1 MISTNTVR
9 NLVLFILEKEN
20 RGTISPIAYDAF
32 GNMAQLEIFEQLFYD
47 LNDWL
52 VKQNKRLTNN
62 EFANI
67 PKNIREQ
74 IDVFTE
80 YSTTSNFT
88 YNSTTNLWSY
98 TGSNLYRTVGL
109 SLVYPNNKKT
119 DIEEVSKSELN
130 MLNNSNMVAPTTTY
144 PAYVKLGDSYRVYPN
159 PLPSNYGV
167 ELLFIRTPKPPKWTF
182 VNDNGNPL
190 YNASATDLQNFE
202 LMPSLLPKLVVKI
215 LLYCGISLRE
225 ADVVQIA
232 NQEEVK
238 TIQTQN

>member
-20 RGTISPIAYDAF
+20 RGTISPPAYDSF

-80 YSTTSNFT
+80 YSTPLNFT

-98 TGSNLYRTVGL
+98 TGTNLYRTVGL
-109 SLVYPNNKKT
+109 SLVNLANKKI

-130 MLNNSNMVAPTTTY
+130 MLNNSNMVAPTLTY

-159 PLPSNYGV
+159 LLPENYKV

-182 VNDNGNPL
+182 VNDGGNPL
-190 YNASATDLQNFE
+190 YNASASDLQNFE
-202 LMPSLLPKLVVKI
+202 LMPSLLPKLVTKI

-232 NQEEVK
+232 SQEEIK
-238 TIQTQN
+238 KIQTQN

>member
-1 MISTNTVR
+1 
-9 NLVLFILEKEN
+9 
-20 RGTISPIAYDAF
+20 
-32 GNMAQLEIFEQLFYD
+32 
-47 LNDWL
+47 
-52 VKQNKRLTNN
+52 
-62 EFANI
+62 
-67 PKNIREQ
+67 
-74 IDVFTE
+74 
-80 YSTTSNFT
+80 
-88 YNSTTNLWSY
+88 
-98 TGSNLYRTVGL
+98 L
-109 SLVYPNNKKT
+109 SLVSPNNKKT

-130 MLNNSNMVAPTTTY
+130 MLNNSNIVAPTTTY